1 MNNMGVM
8 MNGQPMNSGFG
19 QQIPSFNAPM
29 NGQQS
34 PNFGSPMNG
43 QQMKTAPAFT
53 FVKMSVFSS
62 INCQSTPINSTSIES
77 GKCYTYGRKS
87 NFNWLADMCRMNKFS
102 KQFCDQLSG
111 NAKTASFKFQ
121 CIGNGVQGNYF
132 SDSRCTT
139 STSIP
144 VNANTGACNQGIMY
158 TCSATEEQTIV
169 NGSPNL
175 SFLYNDAAALD
186 AVAVL
191 IIVFFNTFF
200 L

>member
-1 MNNMGVM
+1 M

-87 NFNWLADMCRMNKFS
+87 NFN
-102 KQFCDQLSG
+102 
-111 NAKTASFKFQ
+111 
-121 CIGNGVQGNYF
+121 
-132 SDSRCTT
+132 
-139 STSIP
+139 
-144 VNANTGACNQGIMY
+144 
-158 TCSATEEQTIV
+158 
-169 NGSPNL
+169 
-175 SFLYNDAAALD
+175 
-186 AVAVL
+186 
-191 IIVFFNTFF
+191 
-200 L
+200 